1 MTNEIH
7 NYKQLLELAVL
18 EAHGLLE
25 QIEVDLF
32 TRSFHDAPASIQE
45 EIVRIQEKFA
55 LDDSLL
61 PAENPPAELRKKV
74 LQSVAETADQEA
86 QRLAPLALIG
96 ARASAAQA
104 QLGPS
109 RSVTFWRT
117 AAVVLFGVAVVLAV
131 ISLDAQTK
139 ANRNAQIAL
148 NSATNTEL
156 ADMVGRKFS
165 EFIGN
170 PYCQV
175 TRLER
180 ESSHSIGYL
189 RIALNERFGNGF
201 VLGIDLEKGEEIII
215 QGTTLSGAI
224 IDLARITAD
233 GPILGHGFNID
244 QSLVKGMTVTAVD
257 AKTGKRWV

>member
-1 MTNEIH
+1 M
-7 NYKQLLELAVL
+7 
-18 EAHGLLE
+18 
-25 QIEVDLF
+25 
-32 TRSFHDAPASIQE
+32 
-45 EIVRIQEKFA
+45 
-55 LDDSLL
+55 
-61 PAENPPAELRKKV
+61 
-74 LQSVAETADQEA
+74 
-86 QRLAPLALIG
+86 
-96 ARASAAQA
+96 
-104 QLGPS
+104 
-109 RSVTFWRT
+109 
-117 AAVVLFGVAVVLAV
+117 LAV

-156 ADMVGRKFS
+156 GDMVGRKFS

-175 TRLER
+175 TRLEL

-224 IDLARITAD
+224 IELARITAD

-257 AKTGKRWV
+257 AKPANAGFNFQTNKFLYFAETSQKRLPCDAHTVGELKPSTRRWVRVSTFQDFHSSKTVRHDYRCNFNDP

>member
-1 MTNEIH
+1 MSNEIH

-25 QIEVDLF
+25 PIESDLF

-45 EIVRIQEKFA
+45 EILRLQEKLA

-61 PAENPPAELRKKV
+61 PVENPPAELRKRV
-74 LQSVAETADQEA
+74 LLAVAETADKEA

-104 QLGPS
+104 QLGAS
-109 RSVTFWRT
+109 RPVIFWRT
-117 AAVVLFGVAVVLAV
+117 SAIVLFGVAVVLAV
-131 ISLDAQTK
+131 ITLDAQRK

-148 NSATNTEL
+148 NSTTNAEL
-156 ADMVGRKFS
+156 TAMIGYKFS

-175 TRLER
+175 TNLER
-180 ESSHSIGYL
+180 ADGNSNGYL
-189 RIALNERFGNGF
+189 RIALNERFGGGF
-201 VLGIDLEKGEEIII
+201 LLGIDLDEGEEIII
-215 QGTTLSGAI
+215 HGTTANGEI
-224 IDLARITAD
+224 IELARITAD
-233 GPILGHGFNID
+233 SNIIGRGFKVD
-244 QSLVKGMTVTAVD
+244 QSLVKGMTITAID
-257 AKTGKRWV
+257 AKTNKHWV

>member
-1 MTNEIH
+1 MSNEIH

-25 QIEVDLF
+25 PIESDLF

-45 EIVRIQEKFA
+45 EILRLQEKLA

-61 PAENPPAELRKKV
+61 PVENPPAELRKRV
-74 LQSVAETADQEA
+74 LLAVAETADKEA

-104 QLGPS
+104 QLGAS
-109 RSVTFWRT
+109 RPVIFWRT
-117 AAVVLFGVAVVLAV
+117 SAIVLFGVAVVLAV
-131 ISLDAQTK
+131 ITLDAQRK

-148 NSATNTEL
+148 NSTTNAEL
-156 ADMVGRKFS
+156 TAMIGYKFS

-175 TRLER
+175 TNLER
-180 ESSHSIGYL
+180 ADGNSNGYL
-189 RIALNERFGNGF
+189 RIALNERFGDGF
-201 VLGIDLEKGEEIII
+201 LLGIDLDEGEEIII
-215 QGTTLSGAI
+215 QGTTANGEI
-224 IDLARITAD
+224 IELARITAD
-233 GPILGHGFNID
+233 SHIIGRGFNVD
-244 QSLVKGMTVTAVD
+244 QSLVKGMTITAID
-257 AKTGKRWV
+257 AKTGKRWI